1 LTLPNRLRGPKI
13 IRRAASLSARNVL
26 IAAVLLISLAGGSE
40 STQAEPGEPHRF
52 ELAIRDGRVIASPGT
67 IRVARGARVTLRWI
81 ADRPTVLHLHGYDIE
96 LALVPAVPTEMSFDA
111 RATGFRSSSMNTG
124 RLAGP
129 GGIGPC
135 STWKCIHHNGVRPQ
149 CSARRG
155 SLLPPEPLLRPSA
168 VPEVWRTPMPLDS
181 AMICHC
187 RWASISPAPRPSLSR
202 HSCSW
207 RASGLARPAMSIG

>member
-1 LTLPNRLRGPKI
+1 MTLPDRLRGPKI

-67 IRVARGARVTLRWI
+67 IRVARGERVTLRWI

-111 RATGFRSSSMNTG
+111 RATGRFPIELHEYGEVG
-124 RLAGP
+124 RP
-129 GGIGPC
+129 GG
-135 STWKCIHHNGVRPQ
+135 HR
-149 CSARRG
+149 A
-155 SLLPPEPLLRPSA
+155 LLYLEVHPP
-168 VPEVWRTPMPLDS
+168 
-181 AMICHC
+181 
-187 RWASISPAPRPSLSR
+187 
-202 HSCSW
+202 
-207 RASGLARPAMSIG
+207 